1 MNEQRT
7 ETAELLAELRRVVD
21 GRYTVAKGLG
31 FGRGGIVVRATRLAD
46 KKDVALKVAW
56 IHPDAIEQVNRETAV
71 TATFQDPHVVPV
83 KRVENTED
91 MIVLEMPLLPGQ
103 TLGKLLD
110 TGAPLPYDRVLE
122 MLRTVAAV
130 LDKAHAAGIIHGGV
144 CPEKILIGEKGD
156 VYVSDFGLHTRA
168 NGRSADRPSTVGTM
182 AYAPIEQR
190 QDLPTADGRIDQY
203 ALAVVALELLR
214 GKRTWRLNEQ
224 RLLQIDPI
232 DFPVSR
238 PIGPGVPLSAGI
250 AIKRAMSP
258 NPRLR
263 FDNVSDF
270 VRGMAGLITA
280 PPRPERVTTTDD
292 ARADRTAPWVL
303 AATTVLLVA
312 AAVVLRPSLRDG
324 ADELLPGD
332 GFGSALLL
340 ANPKADSGPGTQQQ
354 GDSRGGANP
363 AGGVF
368 DNPGTGIVSI
378 TIEGTKAG
386 AAEVLIDGQ
395 LRGRTPMVWAGAGK
409 HVVTLRPSANFSPAS
424 VTVEIKPGGKNRAVF
439 KQKE

>member
-7 ETAELLAELRRVVD
+7 ETAELLAELRRVLD
-21 GRYTVAKGLG
+21 GRYTVVKGLG
-31 FGRGGIVVRATRLAD
+31 FGRGGIVVRATRIAD
-46 KKDVALKVAW
+46 KKDVAIKVAW
-56 IHPDAIEQVNRETAV
+56 NHPDAVEQVKRETEV
-71 TATFQDPHVVPV
+71 TSTFQDAHVVPV
-83 KRVENTED
+83 HLVENTEGL
-91 MIVLEMPLLPGQ
+91 IVVEMPLLPGQ

-122 MLRTVAAV
+122 MLRGVAAV
-130 LDKAHAAGIIHGGV
+130 IDKAHAAGIIHGGV
-144 CPEKILIGEKGD
+144 CPEKILLGEKGD
-156 VYVSDFGLHTRA
+156 CYVSDFALHVRA
-168 NGRSADRPSTVGTM
+168 NGRSADRPSNVGVM

-214 GKRTWRLNEQ
+214 GQRTWRLNEDK
-224 RLLQIDPI
+224 LLQIDPV
-232 DFPVSR
+232 DFAVSR

-250 AIKRAMSP
+250 AIKRAMSA

-263 FDNVSDF
+263 FENVSDF
-270 VRGMAGLITA
+270 VKGMAGLITSA
-280 PPRPERVTTTDD
+280 PRPERALPTDD
-292 ARADRTAPWVL
+292 SKADRTAPWVL

-340 ANPKADSGPGTQQQ
+340 ANPKADSGPGTQQ
-354 GDSRGGANP
+354 GEARSGI
-363 AGGVF
+363 AGGSGAI
-368 DNPGTGIVSI
+368 DKTTTGILSI
-378 TIEGTKAG
+378 TIEGPG

-395 LRGRTPMVWAGAGK
+395 LRGRTPMLWTGAGK
-409 HVVTLRPSANFSPAS
+409 HVVTLRKPDGFSPAS
-424 VTVEIKPGGKNRAVF
+424 VTVDVQPGTKNRAVF
-439 KQKE
+439 KPKQ

>member
-1 MNEQRT
+1 MNQQRN

-21 GRYTVAKGLG
+21 GRYTVGRGLG
-31 FGRGGIVVRATRLAD
+31 FGRGGVVVRATRAAD

-56 IHPDAIEQVNRETAV
+56 NHPDAIEQVKRETDV
-71 TATFQDPHVVPV
+71 TSTFEDLYVVPV
-83 KRVENTED
+83 KLVENTEEL
-91 MIVLEMPLLPGQ
+91 IVVEMPLLPGQ

-122 MLRTVAAV
+122 MLRTVATV
-130 LDKAHAAGIIHGGV
+130 LDKAHAAGIIHGGI
-144 CPEKILIGEKGD
+144 CPEKLLIGPKGEC
-156 VYVSDFGLHTRA
+156 YVSDFGLRVRP
-168 NGRSADRPSTVGTM
+168 NGRSADRPSNVGTM

-190 QDLPTADGRIDQY
+190 QDLPTADGRIDQF

-214 GKRTWRLNEQ
+214 GVRTWRLNDEK
-224 RLLQIDPI
+224 LLEIDPI
-232 DFPVSR
+232 EFPVSR

-250 AIKRAMSP
+250 AIKRATSP

-270 VRGMAGLITA
+270 VRGMAGLIT
-280 PPRPERVTTTDD
+280 PPARREPEKAADD
-292 ARADRTAPWVL
+292 SKADRTAPWVL

-340 ANPKADSGPGTQQQ
+340 ANPKQDSGPGGSPQ
-354 GDSRGGANP
+354 GEARTNPVP
-363 AGGVF
+363 AGGVVSTSAGILSITV
-368 DNPGTGIVSI
+368 NGTGS
-378 TIEGTKAG
+378 
-386 AAEVLIDGQ
+386 AEVLIDGQ

-409 HVVTLRPSANFSPAS
+409 HVVKLRQSKDFSPDS
-424 VTVEIKPGGKNRAVF
+424 VTIDLQPGGKNRAVF
-439 KQKE
+439 TQKH

>member
-1 MNEQRT
+1 MNEQRS
-7 ETAELLAELRRVVD
+7 ETAELLSELRRVVN
-21 GRYTVAKGLG
+21 GRYAVAQGLG
-31 FGRGGIVVRATRLAD
+31 FGRGGIVVRATRLGD

-56 IHPDAIEQVNRETAV
+56 DHPDAIDQVKRETEI
-71 TATFQDPHVVPV
+71 TASFQDPHLVAV
-83 KRVENTED
+83 KLVENTEKL
-91 MIVLEMPLLPGQ
+91 IVVEMPLLPGQ

-130 LDKAHAAGIIHGGV
+130 VDKAHAAGIIHGGI
-144 CPEKILIGEKGD
+144 CPEKILIGEKGEC
-156 VYVSDFGLHTRA
+156 YVSDFGLRVRP
-168 NGRSADRPSTVGTM
+168 NGRSADRPSSVGTM

-190 QDLPTADGRIDQY
+190 QDLPTADGRIDQF

-214 GKRTWRLNEQ
+214 GSRIWRLNEEK
-224 RLLQIDPI
+224 LLQIDPI

-250 AIKRAMSP
+250 AIKRATSP

-263 FDNVSDF
+263 FDSVSDF
-270 VRGMAGLITA
+270 VRGMAGLIT
-280 PPRPERVTTTDD
+280 PPMRRERVEQ
-292 ARADRTAPWVL
+292 AEESKADRTAPWVL

-340 ANPKADSGPGTQQQ
+340 ANPKADSGPGTQQ
-354 GDSRGGANP
+354 GEARSAP
-363 AGGVF
+363 APGSGVIESPASGILSITV
-368 DNPGTGIVSI
+368 DGPGT
-378 TIEGTKAG
+378 
-386 AAEVLIDGQ
+386 AEVLIDGQ
-395 LRGRTPMVWAGAGK
+395 LRGRTPMIWAGAGK
-409 HVVTLRPSANFSPAS
+409 HVVTLRQPAKFRPAS
-424 VTVEIKPGGKNRAVF
+424 VTVDLQPGGKNRAVF
-439 KQKE
+439 KPKQ

>member
-1 MNEQRT
+1 MNDQRN
-7 ETAELLAELRRVVD
+7 ETAELLAELRRVLD
-21 GRYTVAKGLG
+21 GRYTVVKGLG

-46 KKDVALKVAW
+46 KKDVAIKVAW
-56 IHPDAIEQVNRETAV
+56 IHPDAIEQVNRETEI
-71 TATFQDPHVVPV
+71 TSTFEDSHVVPV
-83 KRVENTED
+83 KRVENTEEL
-91 MIVLEMPLLPGQ
+91 VVVEMPLLPGQ

-122 MLRTVAAV
+122 MLRTVAGV

-156 VYVSDFGLHTRA
+156 VYLSDFALRVRA
-168 NGRSADRPSTVGTM
+168 NGRSADRPSSVGTM

-190 QDLPTADGRIDQY
+190 QDLPTADARIDQF

-214 GKRTWRLNEQ
+214 GQRTWRLNEQ
-224 RLLQIDPI
+224 KLLQIDPI

-238 PIGPGVPLSAGI
+238 PVGPGVPLSAGI

-263 FDNVSDF
+263 FDSVSDF
-270 VRGMAGLITA
+270 MRGMAGLITT
-280 PPRPERVTTTDD
+280 PPRPERPDKNED
-292 ARADRTAPWVL
+292 AKADRTAPWVL

-340 ANPKADSGPGTQQQ
+340 ANPKADSGPGSQQQ
-354 GDSRGGANP
+354 GDSRGGADP

-368 DNPGTGIVSI
+368 NNPGTGTLSI
-378 TIEGTKAG
+378 TIEGAG

-424 VTVEIKPGGKNRAVF
+424 VTVDLKVGGKNRAVF

>member
-1 MNEQRT
+1 MTEQRS
-7 ETAELLAELRRVVD
+7 ETAQLLAALQRVLD
-21 GRYTVAKGLG
+21 GRYTIGRGLG
-31 FGRGGIVVRATRLAD
+31 FGRGGIVVRATRLGD
-46 KKDVALKVAW
+46 KKDVAIKVAW
-56 IHPDAIEQVNRETAV
+56 DHPDAIAQVKRETEISSA
-71 TATFQDPHVVPV
+71 FQDAHVVPV
-83 KRVENTED
+83 KLVENTED
-91 MIVLEMPLLPGQ
+91 LIVVEMPLLPGQ

-130 LDKAHAAGIIHGGV
+130 LDKAHEAGYLHGGV
-144 CPEKILIGEKGD
+144 CPEKILIGPKGEC
-156 VYVSDFGLHTRA
+156 YVSDFALRA
-168 NGRSADRPSTVGTM
+168 RSDGRAFDRPSNVGIM
-182 AYAPIEQR
+182 AYAPVEQR
-190 QDLPTADGRIDQY
+190 QDLPTADRRIDQY
-203 ALAVVALELLR
+203 ALAVVAYELLR
-214 GKRTWRLNEQ
+214 GQRTWRLNEDK
-224 RLLQIDPI
+224 LLQIEPI
-232 DFPVSR
+232 EFAVSR

-270 VRGMAGLITA
+270 VRGMAGLIMTPA
-280 PPRPERVTTTDD
+280 RPAKAIVDED
-292 ARADRTAPWVL
+292 ANSDRTAPWVL

-340 ANPKADSGPGTQQQ
+340 ANPKADSGPGGAPQTRPVQQ
-354 GDSRGGANP
+354 GE
-363 AGGVF
+363 
-368 DNPGTGIVSI
+368 GIVDRAVNGLVSV
-378 TIEGTKAG
+378 TIEGAG

-409 HVVTLRPSANFSPAS
+409 HVVTLRQGADFTPSS
-424 VTVEIKPGGKNRAVF
+424 VTVDLKPGAKNRAVF
-439 KQKE
+439 KPKP